1 MKLRISAI
9 LIIAYLACPWFA
21 SGIEPEA
28 TPNLARVRRIY
39 VERLGGGSDSDQMR
53 DMIIAALQNSKL
65 FMITDNVD
73 RADATLRGSSDDKIF
88 TDEHNSSESIGL
100 HTTSGSGSSDNNATG
115 IGTSTRQNSGVGITD
130 SETSHMKERRHET
143 SASIRLIDINGDV
156 IWSTTQESAGGKF
169 RGAMADVADKVARQ
183 LADDTRKA
191 RAAVKTCGDRRVF
204 QAPGQPPGK
213 DVAVAAC
220 P

>member
-1 MKLRISAI
+1 MRLRISAV
-9 LIIAYLACPWFA
+9 LLLACPWFA
-21 SGIEPEA
+21 SGVEPEG
-28 TPNLARVRRIY
+28 PQSLARVKRIY

-53 DMIIAALQNSKL
+53 DMIIAAVQSSKL
-65 FMITDNVD
+65 FAITDNVD

-88 TDEHNSSESIGL
+88 TDEHSSSDSIGL
-100 HTTSGSGSSDNNATG
+100 HTASGSGSSDNNATG
-115 IGTSTRQNSGVGITD
+115 IGTSSRQNSGAGITD
-130 SETSHMKERRHET
+130 SETSHIRERRHES
-143 SASIRLIDINGDV
+143 SASIRLIDVNGDV

-191 RAAVKTCGDRRVF
+191 RAAFTACGGGRVL
-204 QAPGQPPGK
+204 QAPGK
-213 DVAVAAC
+213 DTAVAAC